1 MGLMFVGFKILIIED
16 DESMGEMIE
25 GFLAAH
31 NFHTSW
37 AMDGK
42 TGLQMVRENRPNA
55 IILDRQMP
63 GLDGHDVLREL
74 KADPVLAKIPV
85 IMLTAEN
92 RRSEIQESIKLG
104 AIDYIIKPFKP
115 EEFVERVKKILFQHA
130 QKKGQKDG

>member
-1 MGLMFVGFKILIIED
+1 MLSGFKILVIED
-16 DESMGEMIE
+16 DESIGEVIE
-25 GFLAAH
+25 GFLEAH
-31 NFHTSW
+31 HFRTTW

-42 TGLQMVRENRPNA
+42 TGLQMARENKPSA

-74 KADPVLAKIPV
+74 KADPSLAKIPV

-92 RRSEIQESIKLG
+92 RRVEIEESIKLG

-115 EEFVERVKKILFQHA
+115 EEFVERVKKILFAHV
-130 QKKGQKDG
+130 QKKS